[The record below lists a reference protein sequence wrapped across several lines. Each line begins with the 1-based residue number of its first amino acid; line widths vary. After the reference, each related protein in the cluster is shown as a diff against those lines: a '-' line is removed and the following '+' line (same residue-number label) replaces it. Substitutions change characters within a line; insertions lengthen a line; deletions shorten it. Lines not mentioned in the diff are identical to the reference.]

1 MVGKV
6 VIAGINARNVARS
19 ARMAGFEVHAVAKYC
34 DADLKL
40 FSRAHCFSEVEE
52 GLERLV
58 SLCQELNAPA
68 VLSTGF
74 EYFSDVRKKIDVIGD
89 FNPACLDKLK
99 FAKELEKAGIGVP
112 KTGKRGWEG
121 TIAKPRFGGGG
132 VGVEIVGIVSVGG
145 VEITPSNY
153 VPGSGQ
159 ALESRWLER
168 GSEWLGGSD
177 VRWLGSDVRSG
188 EGAVKSEEREEREKE
203 YIYQEF
209 IRGKL
214 LSAIVLSNG
223 ENAITVSVNEL
234 FSGWDQ
240 MNAGGFLYSGNLTPF
255 RSEEVAKVAEV
266 VEEVALLF
274 DVSGCCGVDAV
285 VSDDVYVLE
294 LNPRI
299 PGSLDSFE
307 LSSGKNLFSMH
318 VKAFEGK
325 LPLLPKFRRYAMRA
339 IYYAP
344 RNLRAFV
351 PATSPFFAD
360 VPERGEWIEKQSPVA
375 SLLSTGSS
383 REEVIRKV
391 LERKRVLEGFLEF
404 C

>member
-1 MVGKV
+1 MVRKV

-40 FSRAHCFSEVEE
+40 FSRAHCFSEVGE
-52 GLERLV
+52 GLEKLV

-74 EYFSDVRKKIDVIGD
+74 EYFSDVRRKIDVIGD

-112 KTGKRGWEG
+112 RTGRRGWEG
-121 TIAKPRFGGGG
+121 AISKPRFGGGG
-132 VGVEIVGIVSVGG
+132 VGVEILGIVRGVGG
-145 VEITPSNY
+145 VETTPSNY

-159 ALESRWLER
+159 AWESRGSER
-168 GSEWLGGSD
+168 GSEWLGRSD
-177 VRWLGSDVRSG
+177 VRLGSDVRSC
-188 EGAVKSEEREEREKE
+188 EGAVKSEEREERERE

-223 ENAITVSVNEL
+223 ENAVTVSVNEL

-240 MNAGGFLYSGNLTPF
+240 MNASGFLYSGNVTPF

-266 VEEVALLF
+266 AEEVALLF

-339 IYYAP
+339 VYYAP

-360 VPERGEWIEKQSPVA
+360 VPEWGERIEKQSPVV

-383 REEVIRKV
+383 REEAIGKV
-391 LERKRVLEGFLEF
+391 LERKRILEGFLEF